1 MFVCARIGARRIW
14 TACANGPA
22 HTCLVLEDDARFEQR
37 ELSLLVALFAGAFHS
52 SAGDVDGG
60 MRNAGAICRG
70 AEDDVEGRGACAGSR
85 GGNSQLGGDSAWDLV
100 SLGVSA
106 LSASVRVEDRIT
118 RMEEELRPD
127 QDAGREEGNKAREEE
142 MEIEGGLKVGAARGD
157 ARRDRLMD
165 AGELGAAMRG
175 KGVMHSIDETVPPS
189 MDGEGG
195 ERREEMEEE
204 EEEGEEEEEETL
216 VARMQWV
223 RKPRALL
230 ERELSVRLLR
240 EGDLVRLCVSCV
252 FCWHVR
258 ACVCA
263 LCCWRL
269 AGMCVRMCARITHFN
284 ACMLMCITPI
294 NVLALPPLPPTPHP
308 SPTHSL
314 IHTPRGRTHTY

>member
-1 MFVCARIGARRIW
+1 
-14 TACANGPA
+14 
-22 HTCLVLEDDARFEQR
+22 
-37 ELSLLVALFAGAFHS
+37 
-52 SAGDVDGG
+52 
-60 MRNAGAICRG
+60 
-70 AEDDVEGRGACAGSR
+70 
-85 GGNSQLGGDSAWDLV
+85 
-100 SLGVSA
+100 
-106 LSASVRVEDRIT
+106 
-118 RMEEELRPD
+118 MEEELRPD

-258 ACVCA
+258 ACVCSF
-263 LCCWRL
+263 CCWRL